1 MPKPDT
7 TPRTPDDFSQYLATQ
22 EPLLLVGGQAVNL
35 WALYYDEVTID
46 LAPFVS
52 RDIDI
57 LGKRETLKEIAQLA
71 GLKPN
76 YFKLKPP
83 SNEVGYIMPSD
94 TNDTPMLI
102 EVLRWVNGATMEELE
117 ANAVTFKIGEQDIAV
132 RVPAPIVLLQAKL
145 SNVAT
150 IKQDGR
156 QDRKLIQILHRV
168 IPEYLKDYAQLVHEG
183 TKTERA
189 LVNVLHT
196 LLAIMQPTKTKQ
208 IFEEC
213 GLSRTVLFNSMG
225 TANLTKV
232 NAFMQHQ
239 LPRLK

>member
-7 TPRTPDDFSQYLATQ
+7 SPRTPDDFSQYLATK

-35 WALYYDEVTID
+35 WALYYHKVTID

-57 LGKRETLKEIAQLA
+57 LGRRETLKEIAQLA

-83 SNEVGYIMPSD
+83 SNEVGYIMPND
-94 TNDTPMLI
+94 TDDTPMLI
-102 EVLRWVNGATMEELE
+102 EVLRWVNGATMEDLE

-150 IKQDGR
+150 INQDGR
-156 QDRKLIQILHRV
+156 QDRKHVQILHRV
-168 IPEYLKDYAQLVHEG
+168 IPEYLKDYAKLVYEG
-183 TKTERA
+183 SKPERA
-189 LVNVLHT
+189 LIEILN
-196 LLAIMQPTKTKQ
+196 LLLLIMKQDPTKEVFK
-208 IFEEC
+208 EL
-213 GLSRTVLFNSMG
+213 GLSRKVLFNRIE
-225 TANLTKV
+225 TKDLPKV
-232 NAFMQHQ
+232 EAFMRHQ
-239 LPRLK
+239 LRRLT